1 MTKAEINRKINE
13 LETQQYEADIRG
25 FDDRSYEL
33 GCKIF
38 DLLQEIPEDE

>member
-1 MTKAEINRKINE
+1 MTRNEIREKIRE
-13 LETQQYEADIRG
+13 LEAQQYEADVRG

-33 GCKIF
+33 GCKII